1 MDVETGGVSPGSA
14 PPEKD
19 EPATIVPSHSVTMA
33 PETVT
38 NTSAAATPAAIAA
51 GQPPRNVHQKRKL
64 ITQPS
69 TVAVRRQH
77 AVCVRRARKVY
88 GTKKNPNIV
97 LDGLNMTV
105 PKGTM

>member
-1 MDVETGGVSPGSA
+1 MDMETGGGSKTTMATA

-19 EPATIVPSHSVTMA
+19 EPATIVPSHTVTMT
-33 PETVT
+33 PETIT
-38 NTSAAATPAAIAA
+38 EPSNNSNN
-51 GQPPRNVHQKRKL
+51 QPPRNVHQKRKL
-64 ITQPS
+64 VTQPS
-69 TVAVRRQH
+69 TLAVRRQH

-97 LDGLNMTV
+97 LDGLSMTV

>member
-1 MDVETGGVSPGSA
+1 METGEVSPAASQAENG
-14 PPEKD
+14 
-19 EPATIVPSHSVTMA
+19 EPATIVPSHSVTMT
-33 PETVT
+33 PETINNEGSTT
-38 NTSAAATPAAIAA
+38 N
-51 GQPPRNVHQKRKL
+51 QVPRNVHHKRKL
-64 ITQPS
+64 VTQPS

-97 LDGLNMTV
+97 LDGLSMTV